1 MTIKDLKPSI
11 VWNNFYGITRIPRP
25 SKHEEKI
32 RAYLLDWAKERDIEA
47 FADETGNVIMR
58 VPATPGY
65 ENRKGVIL
73 QGHMDMVPQKNAD
86 VQHDFLTDPIETR
99 IEGNWVKA
107 CGTTLGADDGLGV
120 ALALSIA
127 EDKSVKHGPL
137 EILITYDEE
146 TGMTGAALLKSGV
159 LKGDILINVDSETE
173 GELYVGCAGGVDASA
188 DGTYVELPVLDGG
201 WKPYRFAV
209 KGCQGGHSGM
219 DIVLYRA
226 NANKIAAR
234 ILYEALKVGELRIAE
249 LEGGT
254 LRNAIPRE
262 CFGTILVKDEKAIAG
277 SIAKSAETIKSEY
290 TETDPAMEIVFEP
303 VEAEK
308 TVKKVV
314 NLPGIELKV
323 EHENRPVAV
332 AASVADSKRIIEAIL
347 ACPDGVE
354 RMSAAVKNLCET
366 STNMA
371 MVSVKGGKWFVKSLL
386 RSSVDTAKMALADKM
401 EAGFALAGAKTAF
414 DGAYSGWKPN
424 PDSEILHIMEKVYRK
439 RFGVEPKVMAIHAG
453 LECGILSG
461 AYPHWDM
468 VSCGPTLL
476 SPHSPD
482 ERAYIPSV
490 QKVWDFL
497 KDVLGDIPECEKK

>member
-1 MTIKDLKPSI
+1 MTIKDLQPAI
-11 VWNNFYGITRIPRP
+11 VWNNFYQITRIPRP

-32 RAYLLDWAKERDIEA
+32 RAFLLKWAEEHGVEA
-47 FADETGNVIMR
+47 FPDDTGNVIMR

-65 ENRKGVIL
+65 ENRKGVVL
-73 QGHMDMVPQKNAD
+73 QGHMDMVPQKNSD
-86 VQHDFLTDPIETR
+86 VKHDFLTDPIETR
-99 IEGNWVKA
+99 IEGDWIKA

-120 ALALSIA
+120 ALAMSVA
-127 EDKSVKHGPL
+127 ESKDVPHGPI
-137 EILITYDEE
+137 EILVTYDEE
-146 TGMTGAALLKSGV
+146 TGMTGAAALKPGV
-159 LKGDILINVDSETE
+159 LKGDILINLDSETE
-173 GELYVGCAGGVDASA
+173 GELYVGCAGGVDGSA
-188 DGTYVELPVLDGG
+188 EGTYKSVAAPAGYKTYD
-201 WKPYRFAV
+201 FAV

-226 NANKIAAR
+226 NANKAAAR
-234 ILYEALKVGELRIAE
+234 ILLEALKSEDLKLAS

-262 CFGTILVKDEKAIAG
+262 CFATLLVKDEASAKKAIEKIGAVL
-277 SIAKSAETIKSEY
+277 KSEY
-290 TETDPAMEIVFEP
+290 AETDPDMQIVFEP
-303 VEAEK
+303 AAKAAPECVED
-308 TVKKVV
+308 
-314 NLPGIELKV
+314 
-323 EHENRPVAV
+323 
-332 AASVADSKRIIEAIL
+332 ADALRIIRAIV

-354 RMSAAVKNLCET
+354 RMSASVAGLCET

-371 MVSVKGGKWFVKSLL
+371 MVKVADGKWFVKSLL

-401 EAGFALAGAKTAF
+401 KAVFDLAGATTTF

-424 PDSEILHIMEKVYRK
+424 PNSAILKVMKEVYLRKFGSEPL
-439 RFGVEPKVMAIHAG
+439 VMAIHAG

-482 ERAYIPSV
+482 ERAFIPSV
-490 QKVWDFL
+490 DKVWEYL
-497 KDVLGDIPECEKK
+497 KEVLANIPE